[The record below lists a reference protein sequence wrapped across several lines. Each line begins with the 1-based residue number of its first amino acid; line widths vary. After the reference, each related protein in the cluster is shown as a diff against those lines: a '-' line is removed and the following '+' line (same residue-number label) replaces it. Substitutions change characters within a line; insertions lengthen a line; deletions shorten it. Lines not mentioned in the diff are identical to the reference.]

1 VLCGGAFNRCRKQI
15 SGPRLSKKKHG
26 LVRWP
31 THISPINATNGTWI
45 FQCIR
50 CARFGLSSDLIRRI
64 AEREPGRNGQAS
76 RTGAY
81 GKSSHT
87 SSSGQMA
94 LESCQMV
101 SPWADELLFAVAKTT
116 VSSRLW
122 HGQTLSQVVLSNGID
137 KLVPPG
143 W

>member
-1 VLCGGAFNRCRKQI
+1 MFCGGTFNRCRKQI
-15 SGPRLSKKKHG
+15 SGPRLSKKHG

-31 THISPINATNGTWI
+31 THISPIKATNGTWI

-50 CARFGLSSDLIRRI
+50 CARFGLTSDLIRRI
-64 AEREPGRNGQAS
+64 AERGRKEMAKHRGPEHMAKVLTRAPQA
-76 RTGAY
+76 T
-81 GKSSHT
+81 
-87 SSSGQMA
+87 MA

-101 SPWADELLFAVAKTT
+101 SPWVDGLLFAVAKTT
-116 VSSRLW
+116 VSSRPW

-137 KLVPPG
+137 KLVPLG